1 MYEYMLH
8 YIFNYI
14 HKIEFSFTY
23 IHFCVVQRSVFI
35 GQTFSIAPLTDKPR
49 SRSLNICP
57 LHGHNIACI
66 NEVLCRN
73 VKNLT
78 LSVALKWLVLRR
90 WDPAKR
96 ERTRNSVYRFIYTGL
111 PPTIDSPQS
120 CFLFSTTAPVFLWF
134 TSIHF

>member
-1 MYEYMLH
+1 MLH

-78 LSVALKWLVLRR
+78 LLCCAKMIGLETMRSCETGENAKLGVSFYLYRSTANYRQSSVLLFIFYHSSSFSLVHLY
-90 WDPAKR
+90 
-96 ERTRNSVYRFIYTGL
+96 SL
-111 PPTIDSPQS
+111 
-120 CFLFSTTAPVFLWF
+120 L
-134 TSIHF
+134 